1 MSIEEARQWIERLRE
16 ISHHAA
22 ENAENARERLNH
34 ALADGD
40 EVLAACL
47 QRNVA
52 AAEGAA
58 QDVRVAC
65 EEMEGHLPEASQ

>member
-1 MSIEEARQWIERLRE
+1 MRE
-16 ISHHAA
+16 ISHHAV

-40 EVLAACL
+40 EALAACP

-52 AAEGAA
+52 AAEGVA

-65 EEMEGHLPEASQ
+65 EDMERHLPDATP